1 MADYPDLSAIPFNQV
16 CIGNH
21 FAPRDPRA
29 VPPSGPGYWALLR
42 GNDLVLRNYG
52 DSLLLPVG
60 ELPAW
65 LKPTDGEPLCIGLWQ
80 GMPLRIGEL
89 TEGTAIV
96 PPYTI
101 EPLNAPVQRVDD
113 ATLTIGGLARQI
125 LHWDQRSGFCSRC
138 GGATERAGSSW
149 GKRCTACGSVH
160 FPHLHP
166 CAIVLVRRGREVLLV
181 HKPEW
186 PDGRYSLV
194 AGFVEFGES
203 LEECAAREVRE
214 ETGIEITGIR
224 YVASQNW
231 PFPAQL
237 MAGFTAEYAGGEI
250 VVNRDELEDVRWFP
264 VDALPTLP
272 PRRSIARRIIDT
284 FCR

>member
-16 CIGNH
+16 CIEGH
-21 FAPRDPRA
+21 FAPLDPQA
-29 VPPSGPGYWALLR
+29 VHPSGPGYWALLR

-60 ELPAW
+60 ELPTRLAA
-65 LKPTDGEPLCIGLWQ
+65 DGEPLCIGHWQ
-80 GMPLRIGEL
+80 GVPLLIGEL
-89 TEGTAIV
+89 AEGSVIV
-96 PPYTI
+96 PPYTV
-101 EPLNAPVQRVDD
+101 ETLNAPVQRIDD
-113 ATLTIGGLARQI
+113 ALLTIGGMARQI
-125 LHWDQRSGFCSRC
+125 LHWDRRSRFCQRC
-138 GGATERAGSSW
+138 GGATERAGSGW
-149 GKRCTACGSVH
+149 GKRCSACGASH

-166 CAIVLVRRGREVLLV
+166 CAIVLVRRGREVLLIT
-181 HKPEW
+181 KPEW
-186 PDGRYSLV
+186 TDGRYSLV

-237 MAGFTAEYAGGEI
+237 MAGFVAEYAGGEI
-250 VVNRDELEDVRWFP
+250 VVNRDELADARWFP
-264 VDALPTLP
+264 MDALPTLA
-272 PRRSIARRIIDT
+272 PRRSIARRLIDT